1 MREYDDDI
9 RVYTPVLQRI
19 IILVAVIVA
28 VPVVLWTITAFV
40 RSYVAP
46 PRLPTFQP
54 MALLPQSD
62 STAANP
68 QANTA
73 PNPASSPALAQAQ
86 ATVPPAETA
95 ATAAIPDGRSQLLD
109 IRKPPDGTLLPQSTA
124 VGAGAG
130 PQVAVATPAQP
141 TIAQPAAAVALP
153 VAAQPMAPPTSPALA
168 TALGTVQNSAV
179 KSDSGA
185 TPSTADHSFDWPN
198 PAGTVASA
206 GTTTGTATGPMVAAQ
221 DQPSSGEAATDD
233 LPAAKPIAG
242 RIPLPRRR
250 PNVVAMLQPD
260 TAQTGMGQPNA
271 AQTGSAQATL
281 TRTSMAQN
289 SVPLPRARPADAPE
303 PAAPIIS
310 NDASYLDRGSDH

>member
-9 RVYTPVLQRI
+9 RLYTPVLQRI

-62 STAANP
+62 STAATP

-73 PNPASSPALAQAQ
+73 SNPTSSLALAQA
-86 ATVPPAETA
+86 TMPPAQTA
-95 ATAAIPDGRSQLLD
+95 ATAAISDGRSQLLD
-109 IRKPPDGTLLPQSTA
+109 IRKPPDATLPQSAA
-124 VGAGAG
+124 VGAGAA
-130 PQVAVATPAQP
+130 PQFAAATPVQP
-141 TIAQPAAAVALP
+141 TIAQPAAAVAP
-153 VAAQPMAPPTSPALA
+153 PIAAQPMAAPASPAPGAPA
-168 TALGTVQNSAV
+168 TALGTVQDSAV
-179 KSDSGA
+179 KGDSSA
-185 TPSTADHSFDWPN
+185 MPSTADRSFAWPN
-198 PAGTVASA
+198 PTGTIANA
-206 GTTTGTATGPMVAAQ
+206 GTTTGTATGPVVAAQ
-221 DQPSSGEAATDD
+221 DQPNSGDTATDD

-250 PNVVAMLQPD
+250 PNVVAMVQPN

-271 AQTGSAQATL
+271 AQANL

-303 PAAPIIS
+303 PAAPVIT
-310 NDASYLDRGSDH
+310 NDASYLDRGSEH

>member
-9 RVYTPVLQRI
+9 RLYTPVLQRI

-62 STAANP
+62 STAATP

-73 PNPASSPALAQAQ
+73 SNPASSPALAQA
-86 ATVPPAETA
+86 TMPPAQTA
-95 ATAAIPDGRSQLLD
+95 ATAAISDGRSQLLD
-109 IRKPPDGTLLPQSTA
+109 IRKPPDGILPQSAA
-124 VGAGAG
+124 VGAGAA
-130 PQVAVATPAQP
+130 PQLATATPVQP
-141 TIAQPAAAVALP
+141 TIAQPAAAVAP
-153 VAAQPMAPPTSPALA
+153 PIAAQPMAPPASPAPVA
-168 TALGTVQNSAV
+168 PAPPLGTVQDSAV
-179 KSDSGA
+179 KGDSSA
-185 TPSTADHSFDWPN
+185 TPSTADRSFAWPN
-198 PAGTVASA
+198 PTGTVVNA

-221 DQPSSGEAATDD
+221 DQPNPGDTATDD

-242 RIPLPRRR
+242 RVPLPRRR
-250 PNVVAMLQPD
+250 PNVVAMVQPN
-260 TAQTGMGQPNA
+260 TAQTAVGQPNGT
-271 AQTGSAQATL
+271 QTNL

-303 PAAPIIS
+303 PAAPVIT
-310 NDASYLDRGSDH
+310 NDASYLDRGSEH